1 MFFTKLRI
9 SGKYFPGD
17 RHVEVKP
24 PIFVEIFSM
33 KPFISYYLSL
43 ALLTI
48 VAFSCKRFAED
59 PEKKIFRYNESAG
72 ITSLDP
78 AFAKDQANIW
88 AVNQLFNGLVQLSSD
103 LHIQPCIA
111 KSWRISDDGLTYT
124 FTLRGDVFFHD
135 NPCFPDGEGRRLI
148 ASDFVFS
155 LRRLADPQMAS
166 PGAWILNDVAE
177 ADGHK
182 QVSCP
187 DDSTLI
193 IRLKRAFP
201 PFLGL
206 LTTQYASVIPV
217 EAVQKYGAE
226 FRKNPVGTGPFRF
239 KIWKEG
245 VKMVFVKNPRY
256 FESEHGRRL
265 PLLDAVAISFLA
277 DRQSAFLEFVKGRLD
292 FLSGIDPGYKDEL
305 LTRQGQLNPK
315 YKDRIRLLSEPYL
328 NTEYLGIL
336 VDTSMPA
343 ARNSPLRDIRIRQA
357 LSYGCDRVK
366 MIRFLRNNLGTP
378 GLQGVI
384 PPGMPGFD
392 SAHIRYP
399 YNPEKARQ
407 LLKSAGYPDGKGM
420 APITLTTTSD
430 YIDLAKFFQSQL
442 AELGIRL
449 VIDMNQPAAVRE
461 MKAQAKLEFFRA
473 SWIADYPDAESY
485 LSLFYSPNFCPGGPN
500 YTHFSNPDFDELYK
514 MSMSIPRLDDRIP
527 LYKAMDSLIMS
538 QAPVVI
544 LYYDKVLRFTRNNIN
559 GLGTNPMNLLDLK
572 RVVKE

>member
-1 MFFTKLRI
+1 
-9 SGKYFPGD
+9 
-17 RHVEVKP
+17 
-24 PIFVEIFSM
+24 M

-206 LTTQYASVIPV
+206 LTTQYASV
-217 EAVQKYGAE
+217 
-226 FRKNPVGTGPFRF
+226 
-239 KIWKEG
+239 
-245 VKMVFVKNPRY
+245 
-256 FESEHGRRL
+256 
-265 PLLDAVAISFLA
+265 
-277 DRQSAFLEFVKGRLD
+277 
-292 FLSGIDPGYKDEL
+292 
-305 LTRQGQLNPK
+305 
-315 YKDRIRLLSEPYL
+315 
-328 NTEYLGIL
+328 
-336 VDTSMPA
+336 
-343 ARNSPLRDIRIRQA
+343 
-357 LSYGCDRVK
+357 
-366 MIRFLRNNLGTP
+366 
-378 GLQGVI
+378 
-384 PPGMPGFD
+384 
-392 SAHIRYP
+392 
-399 YNPEKARQ
+399 
-407 LLKSAGYPDGKGM
+407 
-420 APITLTTTSD
+420 
-430 YIDLAKFFQSQL
+430 
-442 AELGIRL
+442 
-449 VIDMNQPAAVRE
+449 
-461 MKAQAKLEFFRA
+461 
-473 SWIADYPDAESY
+473 
-485 LSLFYSPNFCPGGPN
+485 
-500 YTHFSNPDFDELYK
+500 
-514 MSMSIPRLDDRIP
+514 
-527 LYKAMDSLIMS
+527 
-538 QAPVVI
+538 
-544 LYYDKVLRFTRNNIN
+544 
-559 GLGTNPMNLLDLK
+559 
-572 RVVKE
+572 